1 MIADI
6 TALTE
11 IRESWRGVE
20 GLRDKLQRA
29 LLGSFAEGASF
40 AIFAADAAHNLPF
53 VHACAVLND
62 VLEQLKQEGH
72 FQSKSIFLGTLLYA
86 SKAKLPWKNFSVIEE
101 AVARR
106 NGLAHRGEILPRGDC
121 WRFMDAIGEELV
133 SWNILQSG

>member
-1 MIADI
+1 MIAD
-6 TALTE
+6 TSALTE

-29 LLGSFAEGASF
+29 LLGSFAQGASF

-72 FQSKSIFLGTLLYA
+72 FQSKSIFLGALLSA
-86 SKAKLPWKNFSVIEE
+86 SRGKLAWKNLPLIDE

-106 NGLAHRGEILPRGDC
+106 NDVAHRAEVLPRADC
-121 WRFMDAIGEELV
+121 WRFIDAIREELV
-133 SWNILQSG
+133 SWSILQAS

>member
-1 MIADI
+1 MITDTA
-6 TALTE
+6 ALTE

-20 GLRDKLQRA
+20 GLRHKLQTA
-29 LLGSFAEGASF
+29 LLGSFSQGATF

-72 FQSKSIFLGTLLYA
+72 FHSKSIFLGALLSA
-86 SKAKLPWKNFSVIEE
+86 SKAKLPWNDFPMIEE

-106 NGLAHRGEILPRGDC
+106 NDVAHRAEVLPRADC
-121 WRFMDAIGEELV
+121 WRFIDAIRDELV
-133 SWNILQSG
+133 SWSIL